1 MARLII
7 IAEKPRI
14 IIRSLKKG
22 KAMTVPLAPATCFF
36 ASILFKT
43 TNNKKQRLQINV
55 NFDKNEINFIKM
67 IVLKKLS
74 AK

>member
-1 MARLII
+1 MARFII

-22 KAMTVPLAPATCFF
+22 KAMTVPFTPATCFF
-36 ASILFKT
+36 SSILFKT
-43 TNNKKQRLQINV
+43 TNNKKQRLQMKV

-67 IVLKKLS
+67 SVLKKLL